1 MNKQRDLEGL
11 TALVTGATSGIGRGA
26 AYALGRHGAEVVVDG
41 RDVTRD
47 VVVVDAI
54 AADGGKARFA
64 AAELSPAGVRVNTIA
79 AGPVYTPIPA
89 NRASRNRQRHHHH
102 GAGRPA

>member
-41 RDVTRD
+41 RDVTRGGA
-47 VVVVDAI
+47 VVDAV
-54 AADGGKARFA
+54 AADG
-64 AAELSPAGVRVNTIA
+64 
-79 AGPVYTPIPA
+79 
-89 NRASRNRQRHHHH
+89 SRT
-102 GAGRPA
+102 AV

>member
-11 TALVTGATSGIGRGA
+11 TALVTGATSGIGREPRTRWAGTVPKSSWTGGTSPATLWSLMPSPPTGA
-26 AYALGRHGAEVVVDG
+26 
-41 RDVTRD
+41 
-47 VVVVDAI
+47 
-54 AADGGKARFA
+54 ARFA